1 MVHQQIDY
9 TPHYTI
15 CAEGRQDN
23 RNTVASDT
31 RIRWV
36 ELSAMR
42 TVAKLQFEA
51 EPFAVELQGRCRICD
66 VEQRNCLFDRG
77 KLAFNPCL

>member
-1 MVHQQIDY
+1 
-9 TPHYTI
+9 
-15 CAEGRQDN
+15 
-23 RNTVASDT
+23 
-31 RIRWV
+31 
-36 ELSAMR
+36 MR